1 MRFQILAGKFS
12 PMNAVAE
19 KISAFGAAAACAV
32 AMASGAA
39 HAQTGPEPAATASI
53 NRRQPQ
59 PQRPDAAVDLAPRE
73 LPGALVDES

>member
-39 HAQTGPEPAATASI
+39 HAQTAPEPAATASVSSDSLSP
-53 NRRQPQ
+53 NDLMQP
-59 PQRPDAAVDLAPRE
+59 
-73 LPGALVDES
+73 ST